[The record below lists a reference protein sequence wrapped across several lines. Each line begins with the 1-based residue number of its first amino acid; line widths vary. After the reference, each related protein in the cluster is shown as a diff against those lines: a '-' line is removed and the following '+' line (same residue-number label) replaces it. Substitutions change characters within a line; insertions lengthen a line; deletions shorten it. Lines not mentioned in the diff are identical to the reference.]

1 MMLSHNPI
9 VEPFA
14 LAHATIVTGDKAGTI
29 LRNMTIVVGADGRIE
44 QVAPSIETSIPAEYH
59 YLDGTGKIVM
69 PGLINA
75 HTHLFSQGKP
85 LNPKLATPKG
95 QRMVATFAHSPLGKP
110 YMAATVKHNATTLL
124 ESGVTTIR
132 TLGDVG
138 YEVVT
143 LRDQIDAGQIL
154 GPRILASGPLMAIP
168 EGHGAPLIALTSGT
182 PEEAR
187 TAVAQNLKAGVNAI
201 KIAATGGVTDAQE
214 IGEAGSP
221 QMSVEQ
227 MRAICDEAHQYGVI
241 VGAHAQSPE
250 GVRRSLLAGV
260 DTIEHGSV
268 LDDELI
274 GMFRHNPN
282 ALRGYSALIPTLSA
296 GLPLTLLGQDVTGIT
311 DIQLENSKNVV
322 GGMVSGARQAHE
334 AGLMIGVGTD
344 TGMTFVPQ
352 YATWRELELLVA
364 YAGFSPAEALHAAT
378 AVNASILGVDAE
390 TGSWKSA
397 NPLIACAECQSAGRP
412 ARVGT
417 PGTGHRGRHPVWRP
431 GPKRFR
437 GYRRPVGRGIRLI
450 AGSCRAVMPAGHCP
464 TCVARWGHG
473 ENSSERTGNR
483 GARRRL
489 VFERRAHQ
497 GTVRTSVEG
506 ATRRR
511 THRARRHIGRP
522 ICLR

>member
-201 KIAATGGVTDAQE
+201 KIAATG
-214 IGEAGSP
+214 
-221 QMSVEQ
+221 
-227 MRAICDEAHQYGVI
+227 
-241 VGAHAQSPE
+241 
-250 GVRRSLLAGV
+250 
-260 DTIEHGSV
+260 
-268 LDDELI
+268 
-274 GMFRHNPN
+274 
-282 ALRGYSALIPTLSA
+282 
-296 GLPLTLLGQDVTGIT
+296 IT

-390 TGSWKSA
+390 TGSLEVGKSADLLVLNA
-397 NPLIACAECQSAGRP
+397 NPLDDLRALEHPALVIAAGR
-412 ARVGT
+412 
-417 PGTGHRGRHPVWRP
+417 PVWRP
-431 GPKRFR
+431 GPKRFADIDALLDEA
-437 GYRRPVGRGIRLI
+437 Y
-450 AGSCRAVMPAGHCP
+450 A
-464 TCVARWGHG
+464 
-473 ENSSERTGNR
+473 
-483 GARRRL
+483 
-489 VFERRAHQ
+489 
-497 GTVRTSVEG
+497 
-506 ATRRR
+506 
-511 THRARRHIGRP
+511 
-522 ICLR
+522 

>member
-227 MRAICDEAHQYGVI
+227 MRAICDEAHQYGARRRIDRHVP
-241 VGAHAQSPE
+241 AQSE
-250 GVRRSLLAGV
+250 CVARILGIDSDTVRRPAIDLAWTGR
-260 DTIEHGSV
+260 DRHHRHPIGEFQKRGRRHG
-268 LDDELI
+268 
-274 GMFRHNPN
+274 FRC
-282 ALRGYSALIPTLSA
+282 S
-296 GLPLTLLGQDVTGIT
+296 
-311 DIQLENSKNVV
+311 
-322 GGMVSGARQAHE
+322 SGAR
-334 AGLMIGVGTD
+334 
-344 TGMTFVPQ
+344 
-352 YATWRELELLVA
+352 
-364 YAGFSPAEALHAAT
+364 
-378 AVNASILGVDAE
+378 
-390 TGSWKSA
+390 
-397 NPLIACAECQSAGRP
+397 GR
-412 ARVGT
+412 
-417 PGTGHRGRHPVWRP
+417 
-431 GPKRFR
+431 
-437 GYRRPVGRGIRLI
+437 IDD
-450 AGSCRAVMPAGHCP
+450 
-464 TCVARWGHG
+464 
-473 ENSSERTGNR
+473 
-483 GARRRL
+483 RRRH
-489 VFERRAHQ
+489 RYRHDIRAA
-497 GTVRTSVEG
+497 VRHM
-506 ATRRR
+506 A
-511 THRARRHIGRP
+511 
-522 ICLR
+522 

>member
-1 MMLSHNPI
+1 MMMSHNPI

-110 YMAATVKHNATTLL
+110 YMAATVRHNATTLL

-201 KIAATGGVTDAQE
+201 KIA
-214 IGEAGSP
+214 
-221 QMSVEQ
+221 
-227 MRAICDEAHQYGVI
+227 
-241 VGAHAQSPE
+241 
-250 GVRRSLLAGV
+250 
-260 DTIEHGSV
+260 
-268 LDDELI
+268 
-274 GMFRHNPN
+274 
-282 ALRGYSALIPTLSA
+282 
-296 GLPLTLLGQDVTGIT
+296 VTGIT

-364 YAGFSPAEALHAAT
+364 YAGFSPAEALHAVT

-390 TGSWKSA
+390 TGSLEVGKSADLLVLNA
-397 NPLIACAECQSAGRP
+397 NPLDDLRALEHPALVIAAG
-412 ARVGT
+412 
-417 PGTGHRGRHPVWRP
+417 HPVWRP
-431 GPKRFR
+431 APKRFADIDALLDEA
-437 GYRRPVGRGIRLI
+437 Y
-450 AGSCRAVMPAGHCP
+450 A
-464 TCVARWGHG
+464 
-473 ENSSERTGNR
+473 
-483 GARRRL
+483 
-489 VFERRAHQ
+489 
-497 GTVRTSVEG
+497 
-506 ATRRR
+506 
-511 THRARRHIGRP
+511 
-522 ICLR
+522 

>member
-201 KIAATGGVTDAQE
+201 KIAATG
-214 IGEAGSP
+214 
-221 QMSVEQ
+221 
-227 MRAICDEAHQYGVI
+227 
-241 VGAHAQSPE
+241 
-250 GVRRSLLAGV
+250 
-260 DTIEHGSV
+260 
-268 LDDELI
+268 
-274 GMFRHNPN
+274 
-282 ALRGYSALIPTLSA
+282 
-296 GLPLTLLGQDVTGIT
+296 IT

-390 TGSWKSA
+390 TGSLEVGKSADLLVLNA
-397 NPLIACAECQSAGRP
+397 NPLDDLRALEHPALVIASGR
-412 ARVGT
+412 
-417 PGTGHRGRHPVWRP
+417 PVWRP
-431 GPKRFR
+431 GPKRFADIDALLDEA
-437 GYRRPVGRGIRLI
+437 Y
-450 AGSCRAVMPAGHCP
+450 A
-464 TCVARWGHG
+464 
-473 ENSSERTGNR
+473 
-483 GARRRL
+483 
-489 VFERRAHQ
+489 
-497 GTVRTSVEG
+497 
-506 ATRRR
+506 
-511 THRARRHIGRP
+511 
-522 ICLR
+522 

>member
-1 MMLSHNPI
+1 
-9 VEPFA
+9 
-14 LAHATIVTGDKAGTI
+14 
-29 LRNMTIVVGADGRIE
+29 
-44 QVAPSIETSIPAEYH
+44 
-59 YLDGTGKIVM
+59 M

-110 YMAATVKHNATTLL
+110 YMAATIKHNATTLL

-168 EGHGAPLIALTSGT
+168 EGHGASLIALTSGT

-201 KIAATGGVTDAQE
+201 KIAA
-214 IGEAGSP
+214 
-221 QMSVEQ
+221 
-227 MRAICDEAHQYGVI
+227 
-241 VGAHAQSPE
+241 
-250 GVRRSLLAGV
+250 
-260 DTIEHGSV
+260 
-268 LDDELI
+268 
-274 GMFRHNPN
+274 
-282 ALRGYSALIPTLSA
+282 
-296 GLPLTLLGQDVTGIT
+296 TGIT

-344 TGMTFVPQ
+344 TGMTFAPQ

-378 AVNASILGVDAE
+378 TINASILGVDAE
-390 TGSWKSA
+390 TGSLEVGKSADLLVLNA
-397 NPLIACAECQSAGRP
+397 NPLNDLRALEHPALVIAAS
-412 ARVGT
+412 
-417 PGTGHRGRHPVWRP
+417 HLVWRP
-431 GPKRFR
+431 RPKRFADIDALLDEA
-437 GYRRPVGRGIRLI
+437 Y
-450 AGSCRAVMPAGHCP
+450 A
-464 TCVARWGHG
+464 
-473 ENSSERTGNR
+473 
-483 GARRRL
+483 
-489 VFERRAHQ
+489 
-497 GTVRTSVEG
+497 
-506 ATRRR
+506 
-511 THRARRHIGRP
+511 
-522 ICLR
+522 

>member
-1 MMLSHNPI
+1 
-9 VEPFA
+9 
-14 LAHATIVTGDKAGTI
+14 
-29 LRNMTIVVGADGRIE
+29 
-44 QVAPSIETSIPAEYH
+44 
-59 YLDGTGKIVM
+59 M

-85 LNPKLATPKG
+85 LNPKLTTPKG

-110 YMAATVKHNATTLL
+110 YMAATVKHNATTSL

-201 KIAATGGVTDAQE
+201 KIAA
-214 IGEAGSP
+214 
-221 QMSVEQ
+221 
-227 MRAICDEAHQYGVI
+227 
-241 VGAHAQSPE
+241 
-250 GVRRSLLAGV
+250 
-260 DTIEHGSV
+260 
-268 LDDELI
+268 
-274 GMFRHNPN
+274 
-282 ALRGYSALIPTLSA
+282 
-296 GLPLTLLGQDVTGIT
+296 TGIT

-390 TGSWKSA
+390 TGSLEVGKSADLLVLNA
-397 NPLIACAECQSAGRP
+397 NPLDDLRALEHPALVIASGR
-412 ARVGT
+412 
-417 PGTGHRGRHPVWRP
+417 PVWRP
-431 GPKRFR
+431 GPKRFADIDALLDEA
-437 GYRRPVGRGIRLI
+437 YD
-450 AGSCRAVMPAGHCP
+450 
-464 TCVARWGHG
+464 
-473 ENSSERTGNR
+473 
-483 GARRRL
+483 
-489 VFERRAHQ
+489 
-497 GTVRTSVEG
+497 
-506 ATRRR
+506 
-511 THRARRHIGRP
+511 
-522 ICLR
+522 

>member
-110 YMAATVKHNATTLL
+110 YMAATVRHNATTLL

-201 KIAATGGVTDAQE
+201 KIAATG
-214 IGEAGSP
+214 
-221 QMSVEQ
+221 
-227 MRAICDEAHQYGVI
+227 
-241 VGAHAQSPE
+241 
-250 GVRRSLLAGV
+250 
-260 DTIEHGSV
+260 
-268 LDDELI
+268 
-274 GMFRHNPN
+274 
-282 ALRGYSALIPTLSA
+282 
-296 GLPLTLLGQDVTGIT
+296 IT

-364 YAGFSPAEALHAAT
+364 YAGFSPAEALHAVT

-390 TGSWKSA
+390 TGSLEVGKSADLLVLNA
-397 NPLIACAECQSAGRP
+397 NPLDDLRALEHPALVIAAG
-412 ARVGT
+412 
-417 PGTGHRGRHPVWRP
+417 HPVWRP
-431 GPKRFR
+431 APKRFADIDALLDEA
-437 GYRRPVGRGIRLI
+437 Y
-450 AGSCRAVMPAGHCP
+450 A
-464 TCVARWGHG
+464 
-473 ENSSERTGNR
+473 
-483 GARRRL
+483 
-489 VFERRAHQ
+489 
-497 GTVRTSVEG
+497 
-506 ATRRR
+506 
-511 THRARRHIGRP
+511 
-522 ICLR
+522 

>member
-1 MMLSHNPI
+1 
-9 VEPFA
+9 
-14 LAHATIVTGDKAGTI
+14 
-29 LRNMTIVVGADGRIE
+29 
-44 QVAPSIETSIPAEYH
+44 
-59 YLDGTGKIVM
+59 M

-201 KIAATGGVTDAQE
+201 KIAATG
-214 IGEAGSP
+214 
-221 QMSVEQ
+221 
-227 MRAICDEAHQYGVI
+227 
-241 VGAHAQSPE
+241 
-250 GVRRSLLAGV
+250 
-260 DTIEHGSV
+260 
-268 LDDELI
+268 
-274 GMFRHNPN
+274 
-282 ALRGYSALIPTLSA
+282 
-296 GLPLTLLGQDVTGIT
+296 IT

-390 TGSWKSA
+390 TGSLEVGKSADLLVLNA
-397 NPLIACAECQSAGRP
+397 NPLDDLRALEHPALVIAAGR
-412 ARVGT
+412 
-417 PGTGHRGRHPVWRP
+417 PVWRP
-431 GPKRFR
+431 GPKRFADIDALLDEA
-437 GYRRPVGRGIRLI
+437 YD
-450 AGSCRAVMPAGHCP
+450 
-464 TCVARWGHG
+464 
-473 ENSSERTGNR
+473 
-483 GARRRL
+483 
-489 VFERRAHQ
+489 
-497 GTVRTSVEG
+497 
-506 ATRRR
+506 
-511 THRARRHIGRP
+511 
-522 ICLR
+522 

>member
-110 YMAATVKHNATTLL
+110 YMAATVRHNATTLL

-201 KIAATGGVTDAQE
+201 KIAATG
-214 IGEAGSP
+214 
-221 QMSVEQ
+221 
-227 MRAICDEAHQYGVI
+227 
-241 VGAHAQSPE
+241 
-250 GVRRSLLAGV
+250 
-260 DTIEHGSV
+260 
-268 LDDELI
+268 
-274 GMFRHNPN
+274 
-282 ALRGYSALIPTLSA
+282 
-296 GLPLTLLGQDVTGIT
+296 IT

-390 TGSWKSA
+390 TGSLEVGKSADLLVLNA
-397 NPLIACAECQSAGRP
+397 NPLDDLRALEHPALVIAAG
-412 ARVGT
+412 
-417 PGTGHRGRHPVWRP
+417 HPVWRP
-431 GPKRFR
+431 SPKRFADIDALLDEA
-437 GYRRPVGRGIRLI
+437 Y
-450 AGSCRAVMPAGHCP
+450 A
-464 TCVARWGHG
+464 
-473 ENSSERTGNR
+473 
-483 GARRRL
+483 
-489 VFERRAHQ
+489 
-497 GTVRTSVEG
+497 
-506 ATRRR
+506 
-511 THRARRHIGRP
+511 
-522 ICLR
+522 

>member
-1 MMLSHNPI
+1 MMMSHNPI

-110 YMAATVKHNATTLL
+110 YMAATVRHNATTLL

-201 KIAATGGVTDAQE
+201 KIA
-214 IGEAGSP
+214 
-221 QMSVEQ
+221 
-227 MRAICDEAHQYGVI
+227 
-241 VGAHAQSPE
+241 
-250 GVRRSLLAGV
+250 
-260 DTIEHGSV
+260 
-268 LDDELI
+268 
-274 GMFRHNPN
+274 
-282 ALRGYSALIPTLSA
+282 
-296 GLPLTLLGQDVTGIT
+296 VTGIT

-390 TGSWKSA
+390 TGSLEVGKSADLLVLNA
-397 NPLIACAECQSAGRP
+397 NPLDDLRALEHPALVIAAG
-412 ARVGT
+412 
-417 PGTGHRGRHPVWRP
+417 HPVWRP
-431 GPKRFR
+431 APKRFADIDALLDEA
-437 GYRRPVGRGIRLI
+437 Y
-450 AGSCRAVMPAGHCP
+450 A
-464 TCVARWGHG
+464 
-473 ENSSERTGNR
+473 
-483 GARRRL
+483 
-489 VFERRAHQ
+489 
-497 GTVRTSVEG
+497 
-506 ATRRR
+506 
-511 THRARRHIGRP
+511 
-522 ICLR
+522 

>member
-110 YMAATVKHNATTLL
+110 YMAATVRHNATTLL

-187 TAVAQNLKAGVNAI
+187 TAVAQ
-201 KIAATGGVTDAQE
+201 
-214 IGEAGSP
+214 
-221 QMSVEQ
+221 MSVEQ

-282 ALRGYSALIPTLSA
+282 ALRGYSALVPTLSA
-296 GLPLTLLGQDVTGIT
+296 GLPLTLLGQDATGIT

-364 YAGFSPAEALHAAT
+364 YAGFSPAEALHAVT

-390 TGSWKSA
+390 TGSLEVGKSADLLVLNA
-397 NPLIACAECQSAGRP
+397 NPLDDLRALEHPALVIAAG
-412 ARVGT
+412 
-417 PGTGHRGRHPVWRP
+417 HPVWRP
-431 GPKRFR
+431 APKRFADIDALLDEA
-437 GYRRPVGRGIRLI
+437 Y
-450 AGSCRAVMPAGHCP
+450 A
-464 TCVARWGHG
+464 
-473 ENSSERTGNR
+473 
-483 GARRRL
+483 
-489 VFERRAHQ
+489 
-497 GTVRTSVEG
+497 
-506 ATRRR
+506 
-511 THRARRHIGRP
+511 
-522 ICLR
+522 

>member
-1 MMLSHNPI
+1 
-9 VEPFA
+9 
-14 LAHATIVTGDKAGTI
+14 
-29 LRNMTIVVGADGRIE
+29 
-44 QVAPSIETSIPAEYH
+44 
-59 YLDGTGKIVM
+59 M

-110 YMAATVKHNATTLL
+110 YMAVTVKHNATTLL

-227 MRAICDEAHQYGVI
+227 MRAIC
-241 VGAHAQSPE
+241 
-250 GVRRSLLAGV
+250 

-390 TGSWKSA
+390 TGSLDLLVLNA
-397 NPLIACAECQSAGRP
+397 NPLDDLRALEHPALVIAAG
-412 ARVGT
+412 
-417 PGTGHRGRHPVWRP
+417 HPVWRP
-431 GPKRFR
+431 GPKRFADIDALLDEA
-437 GYRRPVGRGIRLI
+437 Y
-450 AGSCRAVMPAGHCP
+450 A
-464 TCVARWGHG
+464 
-473 ENSSERTGNR
+473 
-483 GARRRL
+483 
-489 VFERRAHQ
+489 
-497 GTVRTSVEG
+497 
-506 ATRRR
+506 
-511 THRARRHIGRP
+511 
-522 ICLR
+522 